1 MRLID
6 ADALIEKMIG
16 TNRYF
21 SVKYD
26 IDEAPTIEVEDLKEA
41 LYYRDRYE
49 IVCRINSDMSK
60 SVDTYHKLFMMNQAE
75 IENLKAKIAELKSK
89 LEGK

>member
-16 TNRYF
+16 TDRYF
-21 SVKYD
+21 DVKYD
-26 IDEAPTIEVEDLKEA
+26 IDEAPTIDVEDLKEA
-41 LYYRDRYE
+41 SYYRDRYE
-49 IVCRINSDMSK
+49 IVCRINGDISK

-75 IENLKAKIAELKSK
+75 IQMLKEKIAK

>member
-6 ADALIEKMIG
+6 ADALIEKMMG
-16 TNRYF
+16 TARYF

-26 IDEAPTIEVEDLKEA
+26 IDEAPTIDVEEFRDTK
-41 LYYRDRYE
+41 YYIDRYE

-75 IENLKAKIAELKSK
+75 IENLKARIAELEGE

>member
-6 ADALIEKMIG
+6 ADALIEKMMG
-16 TNRYF
+16 TARYF

-26 IDEAPTIEVEDLKEA
+26 IDEAPTIDVEEFRDTK
-41 LYYRDRYE
+41 YYMDRYE

-75 IENLKAKIAELKSK
+75 IATLKAKIAELESK

>member
-16 TNRYF
+16 TDRYF
-21 SVKYD
+21 DVKYD

-41 LYYRDRYE
+41 SYYRDRYE
-49 IVCRINSDMSK
+49 IVCRINGDISK

-75 IENLKAKIAELKSK
+75 IQMLKEKIAK

>member
-6 ADALIEKMIG
+6 ADALIEKMMG
-16 TNRYF
+16 TDRYF
-21 SVKYD
+21 DVKYD
-26 IDEAPTIEVEDLKEA
+26 IDEAPTIEIEDLKEA
-41 LYYRDRYE
+41 SYYRDRYE
-49 IVCRINSDMSK
+49 IVCRINGDISK

-75 IENLKAKIAELKSK
+75 IQMLKEKIAK

>member
-6 ADALIEKMIG
+6 ADALLDRMMG
-16 TNRYF
+16 TARYF

-26 IDEAPTIEVEDLKEA
+26 IDEAPTIDVEDLKESS
-41 LYYRDRYE
+41 YYRDRYE
-49 IVCRINSDMSK
+49 IVCRINGDMSK

-75 IENLKAKIAELKSK
+75 IATLKAKIAELESK

>member
-6 ADALIEKMIG
+6 ADALIEKMMG
-16 TNRYF
+16 TGRYF
-21 SVKYD
+21 DVKFD
-26 IDEAPTIEVEDLKEA
+26 IESAPTIEVEDLRDA
-41 LYYRDRYE
+41 SYYRDRYE
-49 IVCRINSDMSK
+49 IVCRINGDMSK

-75 IENLKAKIAELKSK
+75 IATLKAKIAELESK

>member
-6 ADALIEKMIG
+6 ADALLDRMMG
-16 TNRYF
+16 TARYF

-26 IDEAPTIEVEDLKEA
+26 IDEAPTIDVEDLRDA
-41 LYYRDRYE
+41 SYYRDRYE
-49 IVCRINSDMSK
+49 IVCRINGDMSK

-75 IENLKAKIAELKSK
+75 IATLKAKIAELESK

>member
-6 ADALIEKMIG
+6 ADALIEKMMG
-16 TNRYF
+16 TSRYF
-21 SVKYD
+21 DVKFD
-26 IDEAPTIEVEDLKEA
+26 IESAPTIEVEDLKEA
-41 LYYRDRYE
+41 SYYRDRYE
-49 IVCRINSDMSK
+49 IVCRINGDISK

-75 IENLKAKIAELKSK
+75 IQMLKEKIAK